1 MAGNYFDFGF
11 HQRQALADRLSM
23 MPLHAWLQ
31 MQAMRA
37 AQEREKAAENYRQ
50 LMLGLSQQRL
60 AEEQKYHKAQ
70 ETLGEKQF
78 AEKQREFG
86 MDYDLRKQELALR
99 KVTAAQ
105 GSSKLMQTPVGM
117 VKGLTVLTPDGK
129 PWPNPLD
136 PIGSAFA
143 KGAIVLNDSSA
154 KAFALMQSTKRGFDN
169 LLAVARPVLP
179 KEPSAGAAL
188 GPVARWMRR
197 QIGDPAVQRYV
208 EAQSSVISY
217 VRNLANAGRINRK
230 ELDIISRGINQANS
244 YPALAA
250 AVEQA
255 KLIVDYHMAPLVKA
269 GRLMILTTSGAMPA
283 TTEAAPMS
291 APTEP
296 AVAPPPPPGTVPLN

>member
-37 AQEREKAAENYRQ
+37 AQEREKAAENFRQ

-60 AEEQKYHKAQ
+60 AEEQKHHKAQ

-99 KVTAAQ
+99 KATAAQ
-105 GSSKLMQTPVGM
+105 GSSKLMQTPVGWA
-117 VKGLTVLTPDGK
+117 KGLTILTPDGK
-129 PWPNPLD
+129 PWPD
-136 PIGSAFA
+136 PRESVGSAFA
-143 KGAIVLNDSSA
+143 KGAIVLNDTSA
-154 KAFALMQSTKRGFDN
+154 RAFALMQSTKRGFDN

-197 QIGDPAVQRYV
+197 QMGDPTVQRYV

-217 VRNLANAGRINRK
+217 VRNLANAGRINQQ
-230 ELDIISRGINQANS
+230 ELNLISRGINEANS

-255 KLIVDYHMAPLVKA
+255 KLIIDYHMAPLVKA
-269 GRLMILTTSGAMPA
+269 GRLMVLTELGAIP
-283 TTEAAPMS
+283 TTTGTAPMS
-291 APTEP
+291 VPTNP
-296 AVAPPPPPGTVPLN
+296 AVPPLPPGFEVVK